1 MAVTTYKAGT
11 ILTQLVDL
19 LAKECTTMP
28 YVTQTVDTDG
38 NPVATLSAV
47 ATPAYGQKVVVLRV
61 QPLSWTLQKDILGNT
76 ANQYT
81 GHVIQICTEKN
92 SVYGTGGTGATT
104 SAAVQDVVGPTEL
117 LPVLIEAGRT
127 GCWVDWYQTTNG
139 TVPAV
144 SGNTMG
150 GLVQASWKNLYWT
163 IQTAT

>member
-1 MAVTTYKAGT
+1 MAVNTFKAGT

-28 YVTQTVDTDG
+28 YAVMSVDTDG
-38 NPVATLSAV
+38 NPFVTLSADP
-47 ATPAYGQKVVVLRV
+47 TPAYSEKVCVIRV
-61 QPLSWTLQKDILGNT
+61 KPLSWNLQKDILGNT

-81 GHVIQICTEKN
+81 GHVIEICTEAN

-104 SAAVQDVVGPTEL
+104 SASVADVMGPVEM
-117 LPVLIEAGRT
+117 LPILIEAGRT

-139 TVPAV
+139 TVPSISSA
-144 SGNTMG
+144 TMAG
-150 GLVQASWKNLYWT
+150 TKTAGWKNLYWN